1 MTWDYITGGRLASDY
16 ITGGR
21 LTSDY
26 ITGGQLTCRTRR
38 LPINDQYLTSGFCLS
53 QIGRQTSPRC
63 LTRRVLEDWD
73 WGVTSA
79 SLIATINLRFH
90 RRHPV
95 STIAYIHHRLG
106 PCAIVSYLLPPS
118 IAVRTLHHSTTII
131 VQTLTVIRE
140 HSPEP

>member
-79 SLIATINLRFH
+79 SLIATIDLPFH

-106 PCAIVSYLLPPS
+106 PCACLLPLASLPRRPDS
-118 IAVRTLHHSTTII
+118 GQLRQHHRTDPNSNTRT
-131 VQTLTVIRE
+131 
-140 HSPEP
+140 